1 MVHGYSGAIGIYSS
15 LSALV
20 EPHFIGLPGLHPF
33 QCPDIVIAEHIRKAF
48 DLHEFFYALE
58 RIGPSVAHVAEADE
72 VIPVVIES
80 RPLEALNERPVC
92 SMYITN
98 HKGSAHDHKE
108 IKLTHAKL
116 LNQGVSA
123 IPSVGVPQAPTFD
136 HLAIMQA
143 NSVLY
148 KA

>member
-1 MVHGYSGAIGIYSS
+1 LRIEACVNEEPSIVQVVGHTIVEELHMVHGYSGAIGIYSS

-72 VIPVVIES
+72 VIPVVS
-80 RPLEALNERPVC
+80 DSGPLDAPDQRAVC
-92 SMYITN
+92 CRYIPT
-98 HKGSAHDHKE
+98 
-108 IKLTHAKL
+108 AK
-116 LNQGVSA
+116 A
-123 IPSVGVPQAPTFD
+123 
-136 HLAIMQA
+136 
-143 NSVLY
+143 
-148 KA
+148 